1 MKEKTLSKIII
12 IFLAV
17 VLAAMGALAAFVYVS
32 NQRLEKEL
40 RSIRRE
46 IDDIDTAAGDD
57 TAAQLALLSGALMEE
72 LEGTIE
78 GVTADISAQISEQMA
93 EQIGG
98 VEEALSKYDDD
109 IASISS
115 SLEEL
120 NENMVA
126 VSKVIVSLQEILDSI
141 KDFLKIS

>member
-17 VLAAMGALAAFVYVS
+17 VLAATGALAAFVYVS

-46 IDDIDTAAGDD
+46 IDDIDAGDD
-57 TAAQLALLSGALMEE
+57 TATQLAILSGTLMEE
-72 LEGTIE
+72 LSGTIE
-78 GVTADISAQISEQMA
+78 GVTAGISAQIAA
-93 EQIGG
+93 EIAQEISSI
-98 VEEALSKYDDD
+98 EDTFAKYDDD
-109 IASISS
+109 IKSIVT

-126 VSKVIVSLQEILDSI
+126 VNEVIVSLQEILDSI
-141 KDFLKIS
+141 KDFFKIS